1 MIPEALLRG
10 LARRRYEL
18 ARARVGL
25 GQALWALPFVGASLA
40 GCRHTAWSIAGGAL
54 LFGVLAVLGW
64 RGQRWGRAIAPG
76 LQAAV
81 APVLVPY
88 VMRAISGDHGC
99 AGDCVRHC
107 LTLCIGAG
115 LVGGFVVG
123 LRERGRPPLDLATAG
138 AIAVLAGSLGCITG
152 GLPGLLG
159 MAAAVAVVGAPLA
172 LLVPARR

>member
-1 MIPEALLRG
+1 MSEAQLRG

-18 ARARVGL
+18 ARVRVGL

-40 GCRHTAWSIAGGAL
+40 GCRGHTAWSIAGGAL
-54 LFGVLAVLGW
+54 VFGVLAVLGW

-81 APVLVPY
+81 VPVLVPY
-88 VMRAISGDHGC
+88 LMRAISGEHGC

-123 LRERGRPPLDLATAG
+123 LRERGGRARDLATAG

-152 GLPGLLG
+152 GLPGLVG
-159 MAAAVAVVGAPLA
+159 MAAGVAVVGAPLA